1 MTSLMSTFL
10 GIQSQFKVLHWQTSS
25 YAKHQAYGEIY
36 NIFSDLSDEFMEA
49 YMGKYG
55 RSVLEGESDV
65 IILGNIGEINIDE
78 FLDTITQFLLNL
90 NNRLNSQQ
98 DSDLLS
104 LRDDMLVAV
113 NKLKYLLTLK

>member
-10 GIQSQFKVLHWQTSS
+10 GIQSQFKVLHWQTQS

-36 NIFSDLSDEFMEA
+36 NTFSEISDEFMEA

-55 RSVLEGESDV
+55 RLVLEGEADV
-65 IILGNIGEINIDE
+65 IILSNIGEINIDD
-78 FLDTITQFLLNL
+78 FLETITQFLLNL